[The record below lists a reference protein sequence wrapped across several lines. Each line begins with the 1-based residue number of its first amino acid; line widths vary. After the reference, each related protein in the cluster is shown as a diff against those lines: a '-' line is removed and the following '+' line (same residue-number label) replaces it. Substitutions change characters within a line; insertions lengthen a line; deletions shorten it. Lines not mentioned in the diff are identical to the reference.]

1 MDHPRVLHKPTK
13 GRAEVFSLETEDGA
27 NVVTSGEIWGV
38 DELIFTL
45 LKCKYIQMAP
55 ECMCVC
61 VSVPHTHTFVTVITA
76 DHHLPEGH
84 QLNSCVCYIV
94 TLDRPTSFV
103 RSNNSAIFKFIC
115 LIPSFCVVSVCAAW
129 ITTASVSGHVYSK
142 CSVWFF
148 FIIILEY
155 SWFKQA
161 GDGFCCSQVI
171 HICGDKIT
179 AISLLST
186 GTSCVWPF

>member
-45 LKCKYIQMAP
+45 LNCKYIQMAP
-55 ECMCVC
+55 VYMCVC
-61 VSVPHTHTFVTVITA
+61 VWACHTHTHTFVTVITA

-129 ITTASVSGHVYSK
+129 ITTASVSDHVYSK

-148 FIIILEY
+148 FLYY
-155 SWFKQA
+155 SGIFLIQTGWWWFLLFT
-161 GDGFCCSQVI
+161 GDSY
-171 HICGDKIT
+171 
-179 AISLLST
+179 L
-186 GTSCVWPF
+186 WW

>member
-55 ECMCVC
+55 VYVCVC
-61 VSVPHTHTFVTVITA
+61 VSVPHTHTHLRYS
-76 DHHLPEGH
+76 DHSRSPSSWRSSAE
-84 QLNSCVCYIV
+84 QLCLLHRD
-94 TLDRPTSFV
+94 TGPTSFV

-148 FIIILEY
+148 FLLFWNIPDSNRLVMV
-155 SWFKQA
+155 SVVHRWFI
-161 GDGFCCSQVI
+161 FVVI
-171 HICGDKIT
+171 R
-179 AISLLST
+179 SRQYLSCQL
-186 GTSCVWPF
+186 GPHVWPF